1 MPPTQGRCPWGRPP
15 GRGQRE
21 NHGLPPPPFI
31 CFTYG
36 ASKASWGPS
45 GTQDRGAPPQHL
57 SGAGGSASRAGG
69 AASSSVVEL
78 RLRCRRLRS
87 RSCSSSSSRVH
98 CLARL
103 EGEGRGWSVR
113 HSRAPAPTARTIKTG
128 SHMANVPPTGGGHWA
143 GLLLGPQYGMWGPLR
158 VGEGCGAH
166 SLGVGRGRD
175 MGGGPLSYMTEVG
188 ELDKAPSLVRV
199 LDSPRRNAGSYS
211 GPHRNS

>member
-1 MPPTQGRCPWGRPP
+1 MPLGPPAQEGSTGEPWPPPTTFYLLPIRDPGQGCPR
-15 GRGQRE
+15 
-21 NHGLPPPPFI
+21 
-31 CFTYG
+31 
-36 ASKASWGPS
+36 
-45 GTQDRGAPPQHL
+45 PQHL